1 MSVLLRRRFL
11 VGVLSLGTFLVT
23 SGWSTPSDAASQ
35 PRRSSGFV
43 AVGTDWETPY
53 YRIETDKPGPT
64 VMILGGMHG
73 NEPAGAYAAEQIRHW
88 TIRRGTLVVLPC
100 ANRLGR
106 AANIRYVPD
115 RPMEERD
122 LNRNFPRPTTKTTRG
137 VLAGEIWKLTLA
149 VKPDWVLDLHEGY
162 EFNVSHKPP
171 KGKKRSVGTSLI
183 YLRTAEIQPLVDR
196 MLNTVNLT
204 IIDKDRRFVPLGR
217 GPVIGSWVRG
227 CLHHLKIPGMIVE
240 TTFKSQPLSL
250 RTRQH
255 RLLVNEVLESLEMI
269 EDSQVDTMVDPRSDA
284 ISVGIFD
291 GPGATAGGVNRF
303 IGLIGRETDM
313 QSSVIG
319 PGDIRPRTIS
329 QFDVLLFPGGS
340 GSRQGKSLG
349 DTGRAAVRQFI
360 AGGRGCI
367 GVCAGAFL
375 CSAHYPWSLKVVDTS
390 VFTGARE
397 IEGVGSK
404 QMWYRGKAANVQ
416 IELTSDGKTFF
427 KGLPEKTAVRYHNGP
442 IVSPLNDPLL
452 PDYTVLAHFRTEVG
466 LYPPQ
471 KGTMVNTPAI
481 VSASFG
487 RGRVV
492 SISPHPE
499 ATNGLKS
506 MIGTSIR
513 WANGKAAAKPVK
525 AGKAD

>member
-1 MSVLLRRRFL
+1 M
-11 VGVLSLGTFLVT
+11 
-23 SGWSTPSDAASQ
+23 
-35 PRRSSGFV
+35 
-43 AVGTDWETPY
+43 
-53 YRIETDKPGPT
+53 
-64 VMILGGMHG
+64 
-73 NEPAGAYAAEQIRHW
+73 
-88 TIRRGTLVVLPC
+88 
-100 ANRLGR
+100 
-106 AANIRYVPD
+106 
-115 RPMEERD
+115 
-122 LNRNFPRPTTKTTRG
+122 
-137 VLAGEIWKLTLA
+137 LAGEIWKLTLA

-196 MLNTVNLT
+196 MLDTVNLT

-397 IEGVGSK
+397 IAGVGSK
-404 QMWYRGKAANVQ
+404 QMWYRGKAVSYTH
-416 IELTSDGKTFF
+416 LT
-427 KGLPEKTAVRYHNGP
+427 LPTKR
-442 IVSPLNDPLL
+442 IV
-452 PDYTVLAHFRTEVG
+452 
-466 LYPPQ
+466 
-471 KGTMVNTPAI
+471 
-481 VSASFG
+481 
-487 RGRVV
+487 
-492 SISPHPE
+492 
-499 ATNGLKS
+499 
-506 MIGTSIR
+506 
-513 WANGKAAAKPVK
+513 
-525 AGKAD
+525 

>member
-1 MSVLLRRRFL
+1 M
-11 VGVLSLGTFLVT
+11 
-23 SGWSTPSDAASQ
+23 
-35 PRRSSGFV
+35 
-43 AVGTDWETPY
+43 
-53 YRIETDKPGPT
+53 
-64 VMILGGMHG
+64 
-73 NEPAGAYAAEQIRHW
+73 
-88 TIRRGTLVVLPC
+88 
-100 ANRLGR
+100 
-106 AANIRYVPD
+106 
-115 RPMEERD
+115 
-122 LNRNFPRPTTKTTRG
+122 
-137 VLAGEIWKLTLA
+137 
-149 VKPDWVLDLHEGY
+149 
-162 EFNVSHKPP
+162 
-171 KGKKRSVGTSLI
+171 
-183 YLRTAEIQPLVDR
+183 
-196 MLNTVNLT
+196 
-204 IIDKDRRFVPLGR
+204 
-217 GPVIGSWVRG
+217 
-227 CLHHLKIPGMIVE
+227 
-240 TTFKSQPLSL
+240 
-250 RTRQH
+250 
-255 RLLVNEVLESLEMI
+255 LVNEVLESLEMI

-397 IEGVGSK
+397 IAGVGSK

-427 KGLPEKTAVRYHNGP
+427 KGLPEKTTVRYHNGP

-513 WANGKAAAKPVK
+513 WANGKTAAKPVK

>member
-11 VGVLSLGTFLVT
+11 IGVLSLGTFLVT

-88 TIRRGTLVVLPC
+88 TIRCGTLVVLPC

-122 LNRNFPRPTTKTTRG
+122 LNRNFPRPTTTTTRG
-137 VLAGEIWKLTLA
+137 VLAEEIWKLTLA

-227 CLHHLKIPGMIVE
+227 CLHHLKIPGMI
-240 TTFKSQPLSL
+240 
-250 RTRQH
+250 
-255 RLLVNEVLESLEMI
+255 
-269 EDSQVDTMVDPRSDA
+269 
-284 ISVGIFD
+284 
-291 GPGATAGGVNRF
+291 
-303 IGLIGRETDM
+303 
-313 QSSVIG
+313 
-319 PGDIRPRTIS
+319 
-329 QFDVLLFPGGS
+329 
-340 GSRQGKSLG
+340 
-349 DTGRAAVRQFI
+349 
-360 AGGRGCI
+360 
-367 GVCAGAFL
+367 
-375 CSAHYPWSLKVVDTS
+375 
-390 VFTGARE
+390 
-397 IEGVGSK
+397 
-404 QMWYRGKAANVQ
+404 
-416 IELTSDGKTFF
+416 
-427 KGLPEKTAVRYHNGP
+427 
-442 IVSPLNDPLL
+442 
-452 PDYTVLAHFRTEVG
+452 
-466 LYPPQ
+466 
-471 KGTMVNTPAI
+471 
-481 VSASFG
+481 
-487 RGRVV
+487 
-492 SISPHPE
+492 
-499 ATNGLKS
+499 
-506 MIGTSIR
+506 GTSIR
-513 WANGKAAAKPVK
+513 WANGKTAAKPVK